1 MLATSYIITSLS
13 EKDKCQWGYNLS
25 YKVYSFIACS
35 PNKVK
40 KHPNQ
45 SIIKQ
50 YWAWS
55 FCCIP
60 NHQRTEQY
68 PVLMLSKIS
77 NINICVSFYYFFPNQ
92 HGVVCLLISLNMMA
106 LLEVIHVYAWRLI
119 FIFTNFVMPASH
131 HRFHQSKYIDIIHMY
146 FWFCWVPPPATDHL
160 HLNITAT
167 LPPPGKT
174 KKKNLT
180 RGSGYDEG
188 YQTYVAKI

>member
-13 EKDKCQWGYNLS
+13 GKDKCQWGYNLS

-50 YWAWS
+50 YWAWN

-119 FIFTNFVMPASH
+119 FVFTNFVMPTSH
-131 HRFHQSKYIDIIHMY
+131 HRFRQSKYIDIICTSG
-146 FWFCWVPPPATDHL
+146 FAGFPPLLPITYTSRLLL
-160 HLNITAT
+160 HCS
-167 LPPPGKT
+167 PKKT